1 MWRILRSRRIQAG
14 IITVAAIAV
23 VAWWPRPVE
32 VDMAEIARGPLV
44 VTLDDEGQTRV
55 RDKFVVTAPVSGEL
69 QRIVLEPGDQ
79 VTAGRTTLIR
89 IRPAAPVPLD
99 ARTRAEAEATVRAVE
114 AVASRAVADRDRLAS
129 AATLAERQRERA
141 SRLLAGGAISS
152 EELEIREAEARNAAE
167 ALRAADF
174 AVAQARH
181 ELQAAR
187 ARLAPGTSVQPLSD
201 VVVRAPIDGVVL
213 QRFQEST
220 RVVLAGEPLLEI
232 GDPQRI
238 EVVTDLLSA
247 DAVKVTPGA
256 EVLLEQWG
264 GTMTLTGRV
273 RRVEPA
279 GFTKVSALGVEE
291 QRVNVVIDIVDAD
304 EVPLP
309 LGDAYRTDVRIV
321 VWRAA
326 DVVKAPTGSLF
337 RRGQQWS
344 VFVVEQGRARIRPVR
359 IGQRNAAEAEVLVG
373 LTPGDQ
379 VLLYPPDTIVDGVRV
394 ASRPR

>member
-1 MWRILRSRRIQAG
+1 
-14 IITVAAIAV
+14 
-23 VAWWPRPVE
+23 
-32 VDMAEIARGPLV
+32 
-44 VTLDDEGQTRV
+44 
-55 RDKFVVTAPVSGEL
+55 
-69 QRIVLEPGDQ
+69 
-79 VTAGRTTLIR
+79 
-89 IRPAAPVPLD
+89 
-99 ARTRAEAEATVRAVE
+99 
-114 AVASRAVADRDRLAS
+114 
-129 AATLAERQRERA
+129 
-141 SRLLAGGAISS
+141 
-152 EELEIREAEARNAAE
+152 
-167 ALRAADF
+167 
-174 AVAQARH
+174 
-181 ELQAAR
+181 
-187 ARLAPGTSVQPLSD
+187 
-201 VVVRAPIDGVVL
+201 
-213 QRFQEST
+213 
-220 RVVLAGEPLLEI
+220 
-232 GDPQRI
+232 
-238 EVVTDLLSA
+238 
-247 DAVKVTPGA
+247 
-256 EVLLEQWG
+256 
-264 GTMTLTGRV
+264 MTLTGRV

-321 VWRAA
+321 VWRTA